1 MDFSFETEGEYFEP
15 ENQVVDEQTKMT
27 LSSSE
32 VSLKTNYAIA
42 ATFNSNLYFVLDINF
57 LKRCTSL
64 NSS

>member
-57 LKRCTSL
+57 
-64 NSS
+64 